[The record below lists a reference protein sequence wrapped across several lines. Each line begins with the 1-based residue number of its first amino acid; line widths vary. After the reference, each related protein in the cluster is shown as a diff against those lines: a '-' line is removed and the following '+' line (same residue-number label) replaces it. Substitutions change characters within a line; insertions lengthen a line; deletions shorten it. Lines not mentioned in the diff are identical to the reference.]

1 MALSTNGALP
11 KNMKA
16 VFWEGKPF
24 HVTVREVPTAS
35 IQHQE
40 DAVVR
45 VTTAA
50 ICGSD
55 LHTYHGVLGSPN
67 IPYSLGHEGVGVVVA
82 VGSDTST
89 VKIGDRVIIPDV
101 PDKGHFDPNTTLNIA
116 RDLAIFG
123 EGSQLGNLGGC
134 QG

>member
-1 MALSTNGALP
+1 MAASTNGTLP

-16 VFWEGKPF
+16 VLWEGKPF
-24 HVTVREVPTAS
+24 HVAVREVPTAE
-35 IQHQE
+35 IQQPE

-55 LHTYHGVLGSPN
+55 LHIYHGVLGSPTV
-67 IPYSLGHEGVGVVVA
+67 PYSIGHESVGVVVKI
-82 VGSDTST
+82 GSATST
-89 VKIGDRVIIPDV
+89 VKVGDRVIIPDL
-101 PDKGHFDPNTTLNIA
+101 PNQGHFDPDKTLSL
-116 RDLAIFG
+116 DELPLVFG
-123 EGSQLGNLGGC
+123 EGSELGGLAGC